1 MSSVSPE
8 FKKANDELDRAFREI
23 RHTPATP
30 LHKMNQGQLMGDYRY
45 NLDMKE
51 AIEAK
56 LKLFTK
62 NIADIKEQVIELS
75 TLEGV
80 EKFAS
85 DDLTATV
92 KEKDTVKIT
101 GDWGE
106 IQEYLIGEGMAYV
119 VQRRITESKL
129 ADAFYDGSL
138 RLPKGL
144 DIGTIR
150 TVTQRRK

>member
-1 MSSVSPE
+1 MTSVSPE
-8 FKKANDELDRAFREI
+8 FKLSSAELDRAFKSI
-23 RHTPATP
+23 RHEPQTP
-30 LHKMNQGQLMGDYRY
+30 LEEMNQGQLLADYRY

-51 AIEAK
+51 AMEAK

-62 NIADIKEQVIELS
+62 NIANIKEEVIDRSEI
-75 TLEGV
+75 EGV

-85 DDLTATV
+85 DDLTV
-92 KEKDTVKIT
+92 SVNEKDTVKIT

-106 IQEYLIGEGMAYV
+106 IQEYLISQNMAYV

-138 RLPKGL
+138 RLPEGL